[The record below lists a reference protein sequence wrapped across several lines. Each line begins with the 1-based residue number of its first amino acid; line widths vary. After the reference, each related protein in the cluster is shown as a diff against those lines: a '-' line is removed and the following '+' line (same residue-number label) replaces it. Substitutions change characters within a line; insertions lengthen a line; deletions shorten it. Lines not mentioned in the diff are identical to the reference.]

1 MKVKLQEFREIDDFP
16 SGSGIEYF
24 NEKLYVIGDDAKDI
38 MVLDKKW
45 RKETSIPLFDSAEL
59 RIPKKIKADLEASTI
74 IELNKIPRLLV
85 LGSGSTLNRNRAI
98 LVNLDDHYKEE
109 MDITGFYNRIKDN
122 LDHVNIES
130 AAVILGKLLLGNR
143 GNLGSPENNI
153 IVTDMDFW
161 KHPEQ
166 AEWNKV
172 IFKMPE
178 EFPRDKMLGL
188 SGMTY
193 SHKNDWLI
201 CTMSTESTT
210 NAYDDGA
217 IGDSYLAIVE
227 NASRKI
233 FRKKMN
239 VNEVINL
246 SEVDEAF
253 KGYKIE
259 SATILSE
266 KDGRLKM
273 HLVADNDTG
282 KTYLFRIRL
291 KG

>member
-1 MKVKLQEFREIDDFP
+1 MKIKLQEFKELSDFP

-38 MVLDKKW
+38 LVLDKKW
-45 RKETSIPLFDSAEL
+45 KKETTIPLFDSAEL
-59 RIPKKIKADLEASTI
+59 RIPKKIKADLESSTI
-74 IELNKIPRLLV
+74 IEVNKIPRLLL

-98 LVNLDDHYKEE
+98 LVNLDDHFKEE
-109 MDITGFYNRIKDN
+109 MDITGFYNQLKDN
-122 LDHVNIES
+122 LEHVNIES
-130 AAVILGKLLLGNR
+130 SAVILGKLLLGNR
-143 GNLGSPENNI
+143 GNKTSPDNTI

-161 KHPEQ
+161 KNPDQ
-166 AEWNKV
+166 AEWSKISFDLPDTNGKV
-172 IFKMPE
+172 
-178 EFPRDKMLGL
+178 LGL

-193 SHKNDWLI
+193 SHKNDWLV
-201 CTMSTESTT
+201 CTLSTEETD

-233 FRKKMN
+233 SRKKMN
-239 VNEVINL
+239 VNELINL
-246 SEVDEAF
+246 SETNESF
-253 KGYKIE
+253 RGYKLE

-266 KDGRLKM
+266 KNGRLKM

-282 KTYLFRIRL
+282 KSYLFRVRL
-291 KG
+291 KDT

>member
-1 MKVKLQEFREIDDFP
+1 MKIKLQEFKELADFP

-24 NEKLYVIGDDAKDI
+24 NEKLYLIGDDAKDI
-38 MVLDKKW
+38 LVLDKNWK
-45 RKETSIPLFDSAEL
+45 KETSIPLFDSAEL

-74 IELNKIPRLLV
+74 IEINKIPRLLL

-98 LVNLDDHYKEE
+98 LVNLDDHLKEE
-109 MDITGFYNRIKDN
+109 MDITGFYNQLKDK

-130 AAVILGKLLLGNR
+130 SAVILGKLVMGNR
-143 GNLGSPENNI
+143 GNLTSPDNSI

-161 KHPEQ
+161 KHPEK
-166 AEWNKV
+166 ADWNKLSFDLPDTGGKV
-172 IFKMPE
+172 I
-178 EFPRDKMLGL
+178 GL

-201 CTMSTESTT
+201 CTLSTEATANSV
-210 NAYDDGA
+210 DDGA

-233 FRKKMN
+233 SRKKMN
-239 VNEVINL
+239 VNQLINL

-253 KGYKIE
+253 KGYKLE
-259 SATILSE
+259 SATIISE

-273 HLVADNDTG
+273 QLVADNDTG
-282 KTYLFRIRL
+282 KSYLFRVRL
-291 KG
+291 KDN

>member
-1 MKVKLQEFREIDDFP
+1 MKIKLQEFKELEDFP

-24 NEKLYVIGDDAKDI
+24 NEKLYLVGDDAKDI
-38 MVLDKKW
+38 LVLDKKW

-74 IELNKIPRLLV
+74 IEINKIPRLLL

-98 LVNLDDHYKEE
+98 LVNLDDHFKEE
-109 MDITGFYNRIKDN
+109 MDITGFYNQIKDD

-130 AAVILGKLLLGNR
+130 SAVVLGKLIMGNR
-143 GNLGSPENNI
+143 GNKTSPDNTI

-161 KHPEQ
+161 KHPEK
-166 AEWNKV
+166 AEWSKLSFDLPDTGGKV
-172 IFKMPE
+172 
-178 EFPRDKMLGL
+178 LGL

-201 CTMSTESTT
+201 CTLSTEETA
-210 NAYDDGA
+210 NAYDDGP

-227 NASRKI
+227 NASRKVS
-233 FRKKMN
+233 RKKMN
-239 VNEVINL
+239 VNELINL
-246 SEVDEAF
+246 SETDDAF
-253 KGYKIE
+253 KGYKLE
-259 SATILSE
+259 SCTIISE
-266 KDGRLKM
+266 KSGRLKM
-273 HLVADNDTG
+273 QLVADNDTG
-282 KTYLFRIRL
+282 KSYLFRVRL